1 MEELE
6 KYLVKS
12 GYKIYDNNPLKS
24 QYNEITWYAAKR
36 TKSKRE
42 CESNKKPVQIIVSP
56 YRTIMRHGVHESV
69 TVDLTAEYMGVWW
82 KLEAYSLSVKIVMTD
97 LPQIEKRLVSAW
109 EAL

>member
-69 TVDLTAEYMGVWW
+69 TVDLTAEFNGVWY
-82 KLEAYSLSVKIVMTD
+82 KLEAYSLPVEEVMKG
-97 LPQIEKRLVSAW
+97 LPQIEKRLVKAW